1 MLYLETNLLHIPD
14 MVGKRRLIYYQ
25 NILKRNINEKE
36 KNIVVAKQKNPCK
49 GDWIELVMRNM
60 KIYNNNKLK

>member
-1 MLYLETNLLHIPD
+1 

-25 NILKRNINEKE
+25 NILKRHINEKE

-49 GDWIELVMRNM
+49 GDWIKLVMRNM
-60 KIYNNNKLK
+60 KIYNINKLK